1 MNWGGAFAEGSWERG
16 GASDSEGEDNS
27 PSGRSTARRPLSA
40 QLMVKVANWDTVG
53 PVAGGFAASAGDG
66 IVAGG
71 NAVADWAP
79 GAASGA
85 GDFAGNAAGAVA
97 GFFS

>member
-1 MNWGGAFAEGSWERG
+1 VAGAAV
-16 GASDSEGEDNS
+16 GAG
-27 PSGRSTARRPLSA
+27 AA
-40 QLMVKVANWDTVG
+40 VAVANWDTVG

-66 IVAGG
+66 VVAGG